1 MLGSLDMPNVVPAAV
16 RGGLAGLLLAL
27 LMLPAVSLLR
37 EASAG
42 EFYTYTDEKGIVVM
56 TNSLEQVP
64 KRFRL
69 QAKVTRMKD
78 LPAEAGARTP
88 LPAAEPQDGFDWR
101 SKVGRVMDYL
111 PDTIISGLNKR
122 QSVLLIGGFLAG
134 AVAFGVM
141 IMTRSPAIRFAMKW
155 ALMFV
160 GFGVMYALYFTQLE
174 TRSAEIL
181 GQPDGSAAHP
191 VSLMDRVKI
200 EAAEIEQTQDTRARH
215 LDELTK

>member
-1 MLGSLDMPNVVPAAV
+1 MLGSMEMPNVVPAAV
-16 RGGLAGLLLAL
+16 RGGLAGILFAL
-27 LMLPAVSLLR
+27 LIVPAGS
-37 EASAG
+37 ASAG

-56 TNSLEQVP
+56 TISLEQVP

-78 LPAEAGARTP
+78 LPVEAGAHAP
-88 LPAAEPQDGFDWR
+88 APAAEPRDGFDWR

-215 LDELTK
+215 LDKLTK

>member
-1 MLGSLDMPNVVPAAV
+1 MQMPNVVPAAV
-16 RGGLAGLLLAL
+16 RGGLAGFLLAL
-27 LMLPAVSLLR
+27 LMLPAGSLLH
-37 EASAG
+37 EATAG
-42 EFYTYTDEKGIVVM
+42 EVYTYTDEKGTVVI
-56 TNSLEQVP
+56 TDNYKQVA
-64 KRFRL
+64 KRFRR

-88 LPAAEPQDGFDWR
+88 APAAGPRDSFDWR

-111 PDTIISGLNKR
+111 PDTIISGLNNR

-134 AVAFGVM
+134 AVAFGAM
-141 IMTRSPAIRFAMKW
+141 TLTRSPSIRFAMKW
-155 ALMFV
+155 VLMLV

-191 VSLMDRVKI
+191 VSIMEKVKI
-200 EAAEIEQTQDTRARH
+200 EAAEIEQMQDTRARH